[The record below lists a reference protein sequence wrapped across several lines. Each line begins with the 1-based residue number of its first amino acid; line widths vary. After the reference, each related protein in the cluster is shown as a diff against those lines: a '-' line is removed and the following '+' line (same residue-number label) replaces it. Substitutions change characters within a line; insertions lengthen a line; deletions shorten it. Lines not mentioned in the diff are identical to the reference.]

1 MLENSKI
8 SVETFKNYASYIH
21 TFRLTD
27 NFQKER
33 ERKRERKG
41 KKRKKLTFRSSL
53 SEVLYKKV
61 F

>member
-1 MLENSKI
+1 MLKNSKI
-8 SVETFKNYASYIH
+8 SVETFKNYASHIH